1 MRVTPTGSL
10 YGGDMI
16 EMGSAPNPSPWAL
29 LAVGAVAGL
38 LSGVLGVGGGIIM
51 VPLLTGALAFDQHR
65 AHAHSL
71 AAIVLIALSGAT
83 GFALA
88 GEIDPGVGLAIGL
101 GGIVGSTVGAHLM
114 HRLSPQALRAVF
126 GLIMIATGV
135 RMFWAGVVES
145 GADLET
151 VASLAIAVG
160 IGLVAGVASG
170 VAGIGGGVIMVPAMV
185 FLLGMNQHIAEGTSL
200 MAILFTA
207 VAGTRVNLRNHRVD
221 LRQAALIGVGG
232 VIFALIGVQFAL
244 GMSSETLTRVFGAF
258 VALVGVRMIVKLLRD
273 RRNVPQA
280 T

>member
-1 MRVTPTGSL
+1 MTEASRS
-10 YGGDMI
+10 
-16 EMGSAPNPSPWAL
+16 PNPGLWAL
-29 LAVGAVAGL
+29 IAVGAVAGL

-51 VPLLTGALAFDQHR
+51 VPLLTGLLAFDQHR

-83 GFALA
+83 GFAVA

-101 GGIVGSTVGAHLM
+101 GGIVGSTAGAHLM

-145 GADLET
+145 GSNLET

-207 VAGTRVNLRNHRVD
+207 VAGTRVNLLNRRVD
-221 LRQAALIGVGG
+221 LRQATIIGVGG
-232 VIFALIGVQFAL
+232 VISALVGVQFAL
-244 GMSSETLTRVFGAF
+244 GMSSETLTRVFGVF
-258 VALVGVRMIVKLLRD
+258 VALVGLRMIVKLLLD
-273 RRNVPQA
+273 RRKVPEPS
-280 T
+280 

>member
-1 MRVTPTGSL
+1 VTEAS
-10 YGGDMI
+10 
-16 EMGSAPNPSPWAL
+16 PSPSLWAL
-29 LAVGAVAGL
+29 LAVGAIAGL

-51 VPLLTGALAFDQHR
+51 VPLLTGWLAFDQHR

-71 AAIVLIALSGAT
+71 AAIVLIALSAAT
-83 GFALA
+83 GFAVA
-88 GEIDPGVGLAIGL
+88 GEIDPVVGLAIGL
-101 GGIVGSTVGAHLM
+101 GGIAGSTAGAHLM

-135 RMFWAGVVES
+135 RMFWAGVVET

-151 VASLAIAVG
+151 AASLAIAVG

-221 LRQAALIGVGG
+221 LRQATLIGVGG
-232 VIFALIGVQFAL
+232 VISALIGVRFAL
-244 GMSSETLTRVFGAF
+244 GMSSETLTRVFGVF
-258 VALVGVRMIVKLLRD
+258 VALVGLRMIVKLLLD
-273 RRNVPQA
+273 RRKVLESP
-280 T
+280 